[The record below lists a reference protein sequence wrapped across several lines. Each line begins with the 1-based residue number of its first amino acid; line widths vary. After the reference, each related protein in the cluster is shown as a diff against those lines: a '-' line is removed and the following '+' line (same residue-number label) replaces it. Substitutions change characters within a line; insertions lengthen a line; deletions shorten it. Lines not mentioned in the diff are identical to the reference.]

1 MSKLNV
7 IKDKLQFQRLVEE
20 KKTEII
26 KISILI

>member
-26 KISILI
+26 KNKC